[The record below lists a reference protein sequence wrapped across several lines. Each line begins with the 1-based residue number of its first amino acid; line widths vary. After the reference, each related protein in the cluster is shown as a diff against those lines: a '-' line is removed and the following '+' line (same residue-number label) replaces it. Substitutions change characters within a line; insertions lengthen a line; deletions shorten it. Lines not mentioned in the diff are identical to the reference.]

1 MMKKILIENKK
12 QSNNTNSISLK
23 TTAAATRLKKAKI
36 RMLLVSLAEINA
48 IFMST
53 YMMLIQIE
61 DILLEMLSLAQLRLE
76 VTFQN

>member
-12 QSNNTNSISLK
+12 QSSKINSIKFK
-23 TTAAATRLKKAKI
+23 TTVAATSLKKAKI

-53 YMMLIQIE
+53 FMMLIQIE
-61 DILLEMLSLAQLRLE
+61 DILLEMLNLAQPRLE

>member
-12 QSNNTNSISLK
+12 QSNNTNSIKLK
-23 TTAAATRLKKAKI
+23 TTVAAPSLKKARI

-53 YMMLIQIE
+53 SMMLIQIE
-61 DILLEMLSLAQLRLE
+61 DILLEMLSLARPRLE